1 MSTDGGLMNQST
13 AELDDGALA
22 RAAQDDRKAFDALY
36 RRYVDQVYRYCY
48 SHVSSHLDA
57 EDLTAQT
64 FLAALQSLPSYS
76 GQGSFAAWLFSIARH
91 KCADHH
97 RWTYANPREPLDASY
112 GLEDQA
118 SVDPERRALMS
129 SVRDCVRRALGA
141 LTQDRRE
148 ALQLRFWGGLKH
160 QEVASVME
168 RSEDAVKMLVWRG
181 IRDLRERCLDE

>member
-1 MSTDGGLMNQST
+1 MNQST
-13 AELDDGALA
+13 AELDDAALV
-22 RAAQDDRKAFDALY
+22 RAAQADPDAFDALY
-36 RRYVDQVYRYCY
+36 RRHVDQVYRYCH
-48 SHVSSHLDA
+48 SHVSGHLDA

-64 FLAALQSLPSYS
+64 FLAALQSLSSYD

-97 RWTYANPREPLDASY
+97 RWSYANPREPLDGTY
-112 GLEDQA
+112 GLEDQGA
-118 SVDPERRALMS
+118 IDLERRALLS
-129 SVRDCVRRALGA
+129 SVRDCVRRSLGA

-148 ALQLRFWGGLKH
+148 ALRLRFWGGLKH

-181 IRDLRERCLDE
+181 VRDLRRRCLDAGDKA